1 MNTLV
6 RPALSLLAALT
17 LVTGLAYPLAVTG
30 VAQTAFPDQA
40 AGSLVRLGDRP
51 VGSRLLGQPF
61 SEARYFWSRPSATSP
76 MPYNAA
82 NSSGANQGPL
92 NPALMEAV
100 KGRIAALK
108 AADPGNTQAI
118 PVDLVTTSASGLDPH
133 ISVAAAL
140 YQVGRVA
147 RVRQLDEAAVRQL
160 VQDHTERPLLGFL
173 GEARVN
179 VLLLNLALDRVAKAQ
194 APAHAA

>member
-30 VAQTAFPDQA
+30 IAQTAFPDQA

-82 NSSGANQGPL
+82 NSSGASTPMG
-92 NPALMEAV
+92 A
-100 KGRIAALK
+100 
-108 AADPGNTQAI
+108 
-118 PVDLVTTSASGLDPH
+118 
-133 ISVAAAL
+133 
-140 YQVGRVA
+140 
-147 RVRQLDEAAVRQL
+147 EAAQL
-160 VQDHTERPLLGFL
+160 FNMF
-173 GEARVN
+173 VN
-179 VLLLNLALDRVAKAQ
+179 AGNGAKDFSGIIKMLEGK
-194 APAHAA
+194 

>member
-30 VAQTAFPDQA
+30 IAQTAFPDQA
-40 AGSLVRLGDRP
+40 AGSLVSIGDRP

-92 NPALMEAV
+92 NPALTEAV

-140 YQVGRVA
+140 YQVRRVA
-147 RVRQLDEAAVRQL
+147 RVRQLDEATVRQL

-173 GEARVN
+173 GESRVN
-179 VLLLNLALDRVAKAQ
+179 VLLLNLALDRVAETQ